1 MSVRGSTATDS
12 TSARERRSDQHVE
25 RRRLYGSLLRI
36 LTVTPAVFVVYAL
49 APLDGMPNVD
59 TGLLFIAA
67 MAAFAGLV
75 GYQILAVIRSPFP
88 WIRAV
93 EAATMCVPLL
103 IVLFSITYFL
113 ASRADVRSFS
123 EPLTRLDAVYF
134 TTTVFATVGFGD
146 VVATSQA
153 TRTIVCLQMAMDL
166 VIVGLFAR
174 VLLKAAE
181 RRRGS
186 IATDPAD

>member
-1 MSVRGSTATDS
+1 
-12 TSARERRSDQHVE
+12 
-25 RRRLYGSLLRI
+25 
-36 LTVTPAVFVVYAL
+36 
-49 APLDGMPNVD
+49 
-59 TGLLFIAA
+59 
-67 MAAFAGLV
+67 
-75 GYQILAVIRSPFP
+75 
-88 WIRAV
+88 
-93 EAATMCVPLL
+93 MCVPLL